1 MILPLRTSPK
11 SALEFPESA
20 PDFAKSA
27 QPPKSGIWLFTS
39 RFNDLE
45 GAFQISETTFRNL
58 LRNLESI
65 NDYSYLEQISDFGFS
80 SLKGRCHPLKR
91 GVTPSR
97 GPVWFDDG

>member
-11 SALEFPESA
+11 SAPEFPESA

-27 QPPKSGIWLFTS
+27 QPPKSGICLLPS
-39 RFNDLE
+39 RFNDL
-45 GAFQISETTFRNL
+45 GGTFQISEATFRNL

-65 NDYSYLEQISDFGFS
+65 NDYSCLEQISDFGFS

>member
-1 MILPLRTSPK
+1 MILSLRKLPK
-11 SALEFPESA
+11 SAPRIPESA
-20 PDFAKSA
+20 PDLAKSA
-27 QPPKSGIWLFTS
+27 QIPKSGIWVFLS

-45 GAFQISETTFRNL
+45 STFQISETTFRNL

-65 NDYSYLEQISDFGFS
+65 NDYSSLEQISDFGFS

>member
-1 MILPLRTSPK
+1 MILSWRKLPK
-11 SALEFPESA
+11 SAPRIPESA
-20 PDFAKSA
+20 PDLAKSA
-27 QPPKSGIWLFTS
+27 QIPKSGIWLFLS
-39 RFNDLE
+39 RFNGLE
-45 GAFQISETTFRNL
+45 SAFQISEATFRNL

-65 NDYSYLEQISDFGFS
+65 NDYSNLEQISDFGFS

>member
-1 MILPLRTSPK
+1 MIQTLGKVPQ
-11 SALEFPESA
+11 SAHRNPESA
-20 PDFAKSA
+20 PDFGKSA
-27 QPPKSGIWLFTS
+27 QIPKSGIWLFPS

-45 GAFQISETTFRNL
+45 SNFQISETTFRNL

-65 NDYSYLEQISDFGFS
+65 NEISVLEQISDFGFS

>member
-1 MILPLRTSPK
+1 MILTVRKSPK
-11 SALEFPESA
+11 SAPQFPESA
-20 PDFAKSA
+20 PDLAKSA
-27 QPPKSGIWLFTS
+27 QIPKSGIWIFAS

-45 GAFQISETTFRNL
+45 SAFQISETTFRNL
-58 LRNLESI
+58 LRNPESLNQI
-65 NDYSYLEQISDFGFS
+65 SGLEQITDFGFS